1 MGNIFNSDFQD
12 FLKALNNNNVEYI
25 LLGGYAVLIY
35 GYSRNTGD
43 MDIWV
48 NCTEENYKRLEG
60 AFAEFGMPMFDMTK
74 ESFLSNNVMDVFKF
88 GVPPVSIDIL
98 TAAKGLVFEEAYKN
112 IEIRDI
118 EGLSVKLIHI
128 NDLLRAKAAVG
139 RAKDIDDIQH
149 LKGKE

>member
-48 NCTEENYKRLEG
+48 NATEENYNNVKR
-60 AFAEFGMPMFDMTK
+60 AFDEFGMPVFDMTK
-74 ESFLSNNVMDVFKF
+74 EAFLNNSDTDVFGF
-88 GVPPVSIDIL
+88 GVPPVKIDIL
-98 TAAKGLVFEEAYKN
+98 TKAKGLEFDEAYKN
-112 IEIRDI
+112 IEIRNI
-118 EGLSVKLIHI
+118 EGLDIKLIHI
-128 NDLLRAKAAVG
+128 NDLLRAKAATG
-139 RAKDIDDIQH
+139 RAKDIDDIEH
-149 LKGKE
+149 LKDK

>member
-48 NCTEENYKRLEG
+48 NCTEENYQKLEK
-60 AFAEFGMPMFDMTK
+60 AFAEFGMPVFDMTK
-74 ESFLSNNVMDVFKF
+74 ENFLSNKDMDVFKF

-98 TAAKGLVFEEAYKN
+98 TAAKGLVFDETYKN

-118 EGLSVKLIHI
+118 EGLDVKLIHI
-128 NDLLRAKAAVG
+128 NDLLRAKAATG
-139 RAKDIDDIQH
+139 RAKDIDDIEH
-149 LKGKE
+149 LKDK

>member
-48 NCTEENYKRLEG
+48 NATEENYNKVKR
-60 AFAEFGMPMFDMTK
+60 AFDEFGMPVFDMTK
-74 ESFLSNNVMDVFKF
+74 EAFLNNSDTDVFGF
-88 GVPPVSIDIL
+88 GVPPVKIDIL
-98 TAAKGLVFEEAYKN
+98 TKAKGLEFDEAYKN
-112 IEIRDI
+112 IEIRNI
-118 EGLSVKLIHI
+118 EGQDIKLIHI
-128 NDLLRAKAAVG
+128 NDLLRVKAATG
-139 RAKDIDDIQH
+139 RAKDIDDIEH
-149 LKGKE
+149 LKDK

>member
-48 NCTEENYKRLEG
+48 NATEENYNNVKR
-60 AFAEFGMPMFDMTK
+60 AFDEFGMPVFDMTK
-74 ESFLSNNVMDVFKF
+74 EAFLNNSDTDVFGF
-88 GVPPVSIDIL
+88 GVPPVKIDIL
-98 TAAKGLVFEEAYKN
+98 TKAKGLEFDEAYKN
-112 IEIRDI
+112 IEIRNI
-118 EGLSVKLIHI
+118 EGQDIKLIHI
-128 NDLLRAKAAVG
+128 NDLLRAKAATG
-139 RAKDIDDIQH
+139 RAKDIDDIEH
-149 LKGKE
+149 LKDK